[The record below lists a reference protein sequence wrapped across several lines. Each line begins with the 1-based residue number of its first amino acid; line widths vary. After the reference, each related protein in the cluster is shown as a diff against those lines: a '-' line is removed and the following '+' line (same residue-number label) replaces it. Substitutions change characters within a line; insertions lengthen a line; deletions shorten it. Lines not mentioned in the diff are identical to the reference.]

1 MLKSTHIYLSPLL
14 QEDLSILFAW
24 INNRE
29 QILFNSSYK
38 PVSEIQHQEW
48 FDSQSIK
55 KDSFIFGIRL
65 IEKNQLIG
73 SCQLHSIHPIH
84 KSAELQ
90 IRIGEPSY
98 RRLGYGTQ
106 ALKLL
111 LYFAFY
117 DLNLNRIFLQVFQD
131 NIAALKV
138 YSKIGFL
145 KEGVLRQSAYIDGK
159 YIDVIIMGLLRDDYI
174 VQ

>member
-1 MLKSTHIYLSPLL
+1 MLQSAHIYLCPLL
-14 QEDLSILFAW
+14 QEDLPILFTW

-29 QILFNSSYK
+29 QVLFNSSYR
-38 PVSEIQHQEW
+38 PVSEIQHREW
-48 FDSQSIK
+48 FESQQSK
-55 KDSFIFGIRL
+55 KDSFIFAIRL
-65 IEKNQLIG
+65 IGSNQLIG
-73 SCQLHSIHPIH
+73 SCQLHSIHSVH

-106 ALKLL
+106 ALKIL

-131 NIAALKV
+131 NITALKV
-138 YSKIGFL
+138 YSKIGFV

-159 YIDVIIMGLLRDDYI
+159 YIDVIIMGILRDDYI
-174 VQ
+174 V

>member
-1 MLKSTHIYLSPLL
+1 MLKSTHIYLSPIL

-38 PVSEIQHQEW
+38 PVSKIQHQEW
-48 FDSQSIK
+48 FDAQSSK

-65 IEKNQLIG
+65 IEANQLIG

-117 DLNLNRIFLQVFQD
+117 DLNLNRIFLQVFKD

-138 YSKIGFL
+138 YSKIGFF

-159 YIDVIIMGLLRDDYI
+159 YKDVIIMGLLRDDYI